1 MAVKCEQL
9 IYTPVNALTFRIT
22 GGTRCIKEHR
32 VDNKILSLE
41 ASKKIIFETGEIVQ
55 IKHFK
60 YRIKYIER
68 KYRKGVLYYELSM
81 AKRTKSSIFIMPMLG
96 GGRKLFFWNKL
107 FLNCFIKIEDDK
119 YCIALLYRW
128 SGDPLFLKFE
138 RALAQFRD
146 FKKVY
151 DPTDNTIIFV
161 FDIPQDY
168 FLDFQ
173 HFINGKYSKL
183 SGQYKIDILRFH
195 NQPLEGEIGQVLYQD
210 PHRKEELERL
220 LDSPLNEDTELL
232 SIINIEEET
241 FKINDY
247 V

>member
-96 GGRKLFFWNKL
+96 GGRRLFFWTRL
-107 FLNCFIKIEDDK
+107 FLNCFIKTKEED

-128 SGDPLFLKFE
+128 SDDPLFLKFE
-138 RALAQFRD
+138 RALSTFRD

-151 DPTDNTIIFV
+151 DPSDDTILFV
-161 FDIPQDY
+161 FDIPKAFKKDFKY
-168 FLDFQ
+168 F
-173 HFINGKYSKL
+173 IKGKYSKL
-183 SGQYKIDILRFH
+183 SYEYKLDILRFH
-195 NQPLEGEIGQVLYQD
+195 NQSIDDEIGQVLYKHKD
-210 PHRKEELERL
+210 RKRQLEARL
-220 LDSPLNEDTELL
+220 GTTLDENTELL

-241 FKINDY
+241 FKIEDY